1 MSATQTRK
9 LKRPYFLLEG
19 VSEVPEEQYHGVK
32 VGMPP
37 ICCVCRRGTDGP
49 ASGCAE
55 AVCFE
60 CYELIRGKASYLRSL
75 REPPMT
81 AEERREMVRRY
92 REETKDVSVGEYSSP
107 NTTIEARRPAV
118 ASEECSLSREQP
130 QDYNT

>member
-1 MSATQTRK
+1 MSETQTRA

-19 VSEVPEEQYHGVK
+19 VSEVPEARYHGMK

-37 ICCVCRRGTDGP
+37 ICCVCCRGTDGP

-75 REPPMT
+75 SEPPMT
-81 AEERREMVRRY
+81 AEERRDMERRY

-107 NTTIEARRPAV
+107 NTEGLASPA
-118 ASEECSLSREQP
+118 EGELP
-130 QDYNT
+130 KL

>member
-1 MSATQTRK
+1 MSEPQTRI

-19 VSEVPEEQYHGVK
+19 VSEVTEARYHGMK

-75 REPPMT
+75 GNPPDSELERLRRAAIDL
-81 AEERREMVRRY
+81 AESGDPKPWLIERWVKAKSEIL
-92 REETKDVSVGEYSSP
+92 P
-107 NTTIEARRPAV
+107 NIKIEDA
-118 ASEECSLSREQP
+118 
-130 QDYNT
+130 